1 MVFGLF
7 GRDLAGV
14 DQVLHEGVVG
24 RDLRERVAAQD
35 VGARVADVDHGQA
48 VARAHEGDAGGAQAF
63 EVAVAAGAVGEFFV
77 RVEEGLAQEWEHG
90 VRGVGVRV
98 EGDQVGEGDRGG
110 DVAAGGPA
118 HAVGEDQ
125 EVGAGV
131 AGVLVVGAHQAHVG
145 AGSVV
150 ELNGFC

>member
-1 MVFGLF
+1 M
-7 GRDLAGV
+7 
-14 DQVLHEGVVG
+14 
-24 RDLRERVAAQD
+24 
-35 VGARVADVDHGQA
+35 
-48 VARAHEGDAGGAQAF
+48 
-63 EVAVAAGAVGEFFV
+63 
-77 RVEEGLAQEWEHG
+77 
-90 VRGVGVRV
+90 GVRV
-98 EGDQVGEGDRGG
+98 EGDEVGEGDRGG
-110 DVAAGGPA
+110 DVAAGGST

>member
-1 MVFGLF
+1 MVFCLF

-63 EVAVAAGAVGEFFV
+63 EVAVAARAVGEFLV
-77 RVEEGLAQEWEHG
+77 GVEEGLAQERQHG
-90 VRGVGVRV
+90 VCGVRVGV
-98 EGDQVGEGDRGG
+98 EGDQVREG
-110 DVAAGGPA
+110 
-118 HAVGEDQ
+118 
-125 EVGAGV
+125 
-131 AGVLVVGAHQAHVG
+131 
-145 AGSVV
+145 
-150 ELNGFC
+150 N